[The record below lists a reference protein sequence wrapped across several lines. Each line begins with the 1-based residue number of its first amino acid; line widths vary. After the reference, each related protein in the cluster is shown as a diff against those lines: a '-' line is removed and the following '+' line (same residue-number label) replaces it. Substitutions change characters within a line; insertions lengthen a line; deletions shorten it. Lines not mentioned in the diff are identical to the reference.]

1 MALLPVA
8 NVIDTLIAWM
18 EAERPIFDTIINA
31 YLPGRRLTIFHGS
44 RSQIPANLVPS
55 IEVAALEEDIGWF
68 ACRVQQE
75 TPSLRID
82 VTVDNQEPEP
92 AARLLSSLA
101 SLTTHI
107 LAHPAHLLPQIEG
120 TQTHLFDSLPD
131 KTRYDTAQNGRQRVA
146 TIVWTGR
153 YIEYLSNRLF
163 RPELR
168 MLGSVE
174 FPPN

>member
-1 MALLPVA
+1 MALLPTEK
-8 NVIDTLIAWM
+8 VIDTIIAWL

-31 YLPGRRLTIFHGS
+31 AHPGRRLTIFHGS
-44 RSQIPANLVPS
+44 RSQIPANQVPA
-55 IEVAALEEDIGWF
+55 IEVAALEETLGWF

-75 TPSLRID
+75 SPSLRID

-101 SLTTHI
+101 SLTTRI

-146 TIVWTGR
+146 TILWQGR
-153 YIEYLSNRLF
+153 YIEYLANRLF

-168 MLGSVE
+168 MLGAVD